1 MVAIRLRSPKLD
13 PNYDVTEEVKRD
25 ITPGELADLAK
36 EKLDCFD
43 QRTPVKIFLDTG
55 EEFTGV
61 VTEGQVL
68 YAVQDQ
74 EKEEENTESVIR
86 LCVLGPGAVGK
97 SAICTRF
104 TQDHF
109 HEDYDPTIEDA
120 YRKRVKIDGRI
131 AMLDILD
138 TAGQEDFSALRA
150 VWYRNKNGF
159 LLVYAINNPTSL
171 SELNKLY
178 EELTQH
184 YEGEVMPPILLVGN
198 KSDLADNSSE
208 ELWETAEELA
218 LQWKTVEHM
227 KTSAKTAHNVKAAFA
242 NIVRATRVKTD
253 EPSVS
258 QCCSIL

>member
-1 MVAIRLRSPKLD
+1 MVAIRLRSSKLD
-13 PNYDVTEEVKRD
+13 PNHDVTEEVESD
-25 ITPGELADLAK
+25 ITPSALADLAK

-43 QRTPVKIFLDTG
+43 QRSTVKIFLDTG
-55 EEFTGV
+55 EEFIGKV
-61 VTEGQVL
+61 QEGQVL
-68 YAVQDQ
+68 YAVQQ
-74 EKEEENTESVIR
+74 EAEEENSESVIR

-97 SAICTRF
+97 SAVCTRF
-104 TQDHF
+104 TNDHF

-171 SELNKLY
+171 NELNKLY
-178 EELTQH
+178 EELTTH
-184 YEGEVMPPILLVGN
+184 YEGEVLPPILLVGN
-198 KSDLADNSSE
+198 KSDLEDDSCE
-208 ELWETAEELA
+208 LLWESAEKLA
-218 LQWKTVEHM
+218 AEWKTVEHM
-227 KTSAKTAHNVKAAFA
+227 KTSAKTAYNVKAAFA